1 MLGASLNRNAQE
13 MKKGLKL
20 IGINLLAISGYFLL
34 AMFAKAGFSWQ
45 SSAITL
51 WPASGFAN
59 ALALT
64 SGWAILPG
72 LALGN
77 FIGTACD
84 PNTGCSIQPFMVPV
98 AIAAAAQ
105 AALVRHA
112 LVNQNLL
119 NDPLTRISR
128 LLAFLLWI
136 GPIGNWPASMT
147 FFLYR
152 LGHQTQEMPFYQI
165 FSGSLFWWLGDSL
178 GSLLLLP
185 FLFLFLPFKNPV
197 WKAKKTYLINPLI
210 ALITAIISVAL
221 IEKNLLERINP
232 TLNILEPLQNLR
244 ILATCAWTVLTF
256 ALLGLI
262 LQVGGKSL
270 EQEKIFSRSRLAA
283 DAAGAVIHE
292 IGQPLIRLRLRL
304 ERIVKSYTKNF
315 DQGKSIVSSSLNVEK
330 EVVLSLQE
338 LDSIVVNTRSIQ
350 DLTLAGI
357 RDTDGADLSAAISRV
372 ATQIR
377 PELNRLDQDL
387 TINIKDQLPKV
398 SAGQI
403 QLQAAI
409 RNLLI
414 NASKAA
420 GENGVI
426 RINVSVPDNYCLY
439 IEIED
444 SGCGFDPNFMPT
456 GEEKSHSK
464 TGGMGIGLM
473 IVRRVVDDNGG
484 KISFENS
491 QELGGAMVKIS
502 LKILPKSNI

>member
-1 MLGASLNRNAQE
+1 MLETSLNRHAQK
-13 MKKGLKL
+13 MKKGLEL

-45 SSAITL
+45 TSAITL

-64 SGWAILPG
+64 SGWSILPG
-72 LALGN
+72 LAIGN

-84 PNTGCSIQPFMVPV
+84 PNTGCSMQPFMVPV

-119 NDPLTRISR
+119 NDPLTRIAR
-128 LLAFLLWI
+128 LLSFLLWI
-136 GPIGNWPASMT
+136 GPMGNWPASIT
-147 FFLYR
+147 FCLYQ
-152 LGHQTQEMPFYQI
+152 LGHKIPELPLYQI

-197 WKAKKTYLINPLI
+197 WKERKPYLINPLI
-210 ALITAIISVAL
+210 ALITVIISVAL

-232 TLNILEPLQNLR
+232 TLNILEPFQNLR

-270 EQEKIFSRSRLAA
+270 EQEKIFARSRLAA

-304 ERIVKSYTKNF
+304 ERIVKSYPQNLNP
-315 DQGKSIVSSSLNVEK
+315 GKSIASSSLDVEK
-330 EVVLSLQE
+330 EVSLSLKE
-338 LDSIVVNTRSIQ
+338 LDSIVINTRSIQ

-387 TINIKDQLPKV
+387 TINIKGALPKV

-409 RNLLI
+409 RNLLV

-426 RINVSVPDNYCLY
+426 RVNVRAPDNYFLD
-439 IEIED
+439 IEIEN
-444 SGCGFDPNFMPT
+444 SGSGFDPNNMPT
-456 GEEKSHSK
+456 GKERSHSK

-484 KISFENS
+484 KISFQNS
-491 QELGGAMVKIS
+491 QELGGAIVKIS
-502 LKILPKSNI
+502 FNILPKSNI